1 MFKQELQ
8 TLHERHCVME
18 ETSCQLGRGP
28 ETRFVVS
35 FSLTRGQMLALQ
47 HSLVARDTDAAS
59 DVLAFFRNA
68 AHRAEVTLDI

>member
-8 TLHERHCVME
+8 TLHERRCVME

-35 FSLTRGQMLALQ
+35 FSLTRGQLLALKGA
-47 HSLVARDTDAAS
+47 LMAYDTATCQDL
-59 DVLAFFRNA
+59 LAFFRNA